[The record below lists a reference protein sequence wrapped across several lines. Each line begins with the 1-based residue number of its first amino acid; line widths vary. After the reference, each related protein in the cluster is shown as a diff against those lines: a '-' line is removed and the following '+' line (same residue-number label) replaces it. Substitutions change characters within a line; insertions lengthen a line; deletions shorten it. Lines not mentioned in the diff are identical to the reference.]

1 MNNHFRNFLV
11 KLLWTGKPTSKG
23 VRFLL
28 LIVEA
33 LSFRGREKSQQISE
47 KDVQKAIEA
56 IQQIRKRRNLIIML
70 T

>member
-1 MNNHFRNFLV
+1 M
-11 KLLWTGKPTSKG
+11 
-23 VRFLL
+23 L